1 MQRCPRNLL
10 VFGWLAMLLLAAS
23 APNLTA
29 QATGKDQAKAG
40 DELPAK
46 QVNIETIDKV
56 ELKGKFYPA
65 KGKDATCV
73 MMLHALGDSSDNKEW
88 NNFAKKLQ
96 EKGYAVL
103 TFDFRGHGESTAVQ
117 PGMPNP
123 KNPKLS
129 VRGFWDEDLNRQG
142 VKGLALNKPRPT
154 EIKYADFMPTY
165 FSVLCNDIA
174 AAKEF
179 LDEQPDVNSNNLI
192 LIGAKDGATLGALW
206 LNSEFHRFRYLS
218 QAGQTP
224 RLDRDNP
231 EGLAVAGCVWIS
243 MSSMPGTMKTRID
256 VRPMLELPAK
266 IRKVPTLFIYGQ
278 GDGPGKDLA
287 KSCELSVT
295 NGNNKVYQLTGA
307 KEIEK
312 ADKAAGKELLLQDL
326 DTTGVILEYLEKL
339 PPGKMAKSG
348 RRTGDEP
355 YRWEYVTQ
363 SGATNQVSARET
375 GSKLLK
381 FSGYSSFLR

>member
-10 VFGWLAMLLLAAS
+10 VLGWLAMLLLAAS

-40 DELPAK
+40 DELAAK
-46 QVNIETIDKV
+46 QVSIETIDKV

-73 MMLHALGDSSDNKEW
+73 MLLHALGESSDNKEW

-154 EIKYADFMPTY
+154 EIKYADFAPTY
-165 FSVLCNDIA
+165 YPVLCNDIA
-174 AAKEF
+174 AARQF

-192 LIGAKDGATLGALW
+192 LIGAKDGATVGALW

-218 QAGQTP
+218 QSGQVA
-224 RLDRDNP
+224 RLDAC
-231 EGLAVAGCVWIS
+231 G
-243 MSSMPGTMKTRID
+243 
-256 VRPMLELPAK
+256 
-266 IRKVPTLFIYGQ
+266 
-278 GDGPGKDLA
+278 
-287 KSCELSVT
+287 
-295 NGNNKVYQLTGA
+295 
-307 KEIEK
+307 
-312 ADKAAGKELLLQDL
+312 
-326 DTTGVILEYLEKL
+326 
-339 PPGKMAKSG
+339 
-348 RRTGDEP
+348 
-355 YRWEYVTQ
+355 
-363 SGATNQVSARET
+363 SA
-375 GSKLLK
+375 
-381 FSGYSSFLR
+381 